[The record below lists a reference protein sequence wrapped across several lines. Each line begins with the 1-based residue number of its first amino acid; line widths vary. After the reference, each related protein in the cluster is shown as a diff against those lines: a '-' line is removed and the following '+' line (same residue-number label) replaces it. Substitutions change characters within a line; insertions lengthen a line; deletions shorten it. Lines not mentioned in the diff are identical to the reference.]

1 VPAPPRDL
9 PRKLGLI
16 DLLAISAGNMIGAA
30 IFVTPNIVAQSL
42 THPAWILGAWAF
54 AGLLS
59 LAGAL
64 TFAELG
70 ARMPETGGQYVY
82 LRESFGPFWGFLFGW
97 TMFVVIRSGG
107 YASLAVAFA
116 IYAGHFVPLSA
127 GGAKI
132 VAIATIVIL
141 AWINFSGVRKGALT
155 QNLFTAL
162 KLAGLAAIVAL
173 ASQWPGAS
181 RLEWMESSP
190 FTLTAFGA
198 ALVPCLWAHQGWF
211 SVPMVAGEAKNPSR
225 NLPLSLGLSVVIV
238 MAVYLAVNYAYM
250 HLLSISEIASTERV
264 ASAAMQRAIGSGGA
278 AFVSACAL
286 ASILGAMNASIMAGP
301 RVYFA
306 QARGGLMPARLAGI
320 DPKRETPAFAIW
332 AQAIWSS
339 ILAATGSYELLITYS
354 AFASWLFYGLTALGL
369 ILIRRKRPE
378 EAAPYRVP
386 GYPFTPILFAIVSFA
401 FLANTFATRPVP
413 SLWGILLIASGIPL
427 YWLTKRRLLKARQD
441 NGTEAANPD
450 MP

>member
-1 VPAPPRDL
+1 MRVPPPDL

-16 DLLAISAGNMIGAA
+16 DLLALSTGNMIGAA
-30 IFVTPNIVAQSL
+30 IFVTPNLVAQSL
-42 THPAWILGAWAF
+42 THPAWILGVWAF

-116 IYAGHFVPLSA
+116 IYAGHFVPLSS
-127 GGAKI
+127 GGSKL
-132 VAIATIVIL
+132 VAIAAIVTL
-141 AWINFSGVRKGALT
+141 AWINFSGVRKGAFT
-155 QNLFTAL
+155 QNLFTGL
-162 KLAGLAAIVAL
+162 KLAGLAAIVVL
-173 ASQWPGAS
+173 AAQWPGDS
-181 RLEWMESSP
+181 RLAWTSSSP

-211 SVPMVAGEAKNPSR
+211 SVPMMAGEAKNPSR
-225 NLPLSLGLSVVIV
+225 SLPLSLGLSVLIV
-238 MAVYLAVNYAYM
+238 MAVYAAVNFAYM
-250 HLLSISEIASTERV
+250 HLLSITEIAGAERV
-264 ASAAMQRAIGSGGA
+264 AAAAMQRAIGTGGA

-286 ASILGAMNASIMAGP
+286 ASILGAMNSSIMAGP

-306 QARGGLMPARLAGI
+306 QARDGLMPQRLAGI
-320 DPKRETPAFAIW
+320 DPKRQTPALAIW

-339 ILAATGSYELLITYS
+339 ILAATGSYELLITYA

-369 ILIRRKRPE
+369 ISIRRDRPGE
-378 EAAPYRVP
+378 PAPYQVP
-386 GYPFTPILFAIVSFA
+386 GYPFTPILFAVVSFA
-401 FLANTFATRPVP
+401 FLVNTVATRPVP
-413 SLWGILLIASGIPL
+413 SLWGALLIAAGTPL
-427 YWLTKRRLLKARQD
+427 YWLAKRNRA
-441 NGTEAANPD
+441 NAAAVPVHP
-450 MP
+450 MR

>member
-1 VPAPPRDL
+1 MSAPPRAL

-16 DLLAISAGNMIGAA
+16 DLLAISVGNMIGAA

-42 THPAWILGAWAF
+42 SHPAWILGAWAF

-70 ARMPETGGQYVY
+70 ARMPQTGGQYVY

-116 IYAGHFVPLSA
+116 IYTGHFVPLSA
-127 GGAKI
+127 GGAKLAA
-132 VAIATIVIL
+132 VGAILTL
-141 AWINFSGVRKGALT
+141 AWINFWGVRKGAFT
-155 QNLFTAL
+155 QNLFTGL

-173 ASQWPGAS
+173 AAQWPGDS
-181 RLEWMESSP
+181 RLDWRASSP

-211 SVPMVAGEAKNPSR
+211 SVPMMAGEAKNPSR
-225 NLPLSLGLSVVIV
+225 TLPLSLGLSILIV
-238 MAVYLAVNYAYM
+238 MAVYLSVNAAYM
-250 HLLSISEIASTERV
+250 HLLSIPEIAGAERV
-264 ASAAMQRAIGSGGA
+264 AAAAMQRAIGTGGA

-286 ASILGAMNASIMAGP
+286 ASILGAMNSSIMAGP

-306 QARGGLMPARLAGI
+306 QARDGLMPERLAGL
-320 DPKRETPAFAIW
+320 DARRETPAFAIW
-332 AQAIWSS
+332 AQAVWSC
-339 ILAATGSYELLITYS
+339 ILAATGSYELIITYA

-369 ILIRRKRPE
+369 ILIRRKRPQQP
-378 EAAPYRVP
+378 APYRVP
-386 GYPFTPILFAIVSFA
+386 GYPFTPILFAVASFA
-401 FLANTFATRPVP
+401 FLANTIATRPAP
-413 SLWGILLIASGIPL
+413 SLWGLALVAAGAPF
-427 YWLTKRRLLKARQD
+427 YWLARRKKVVGSSL
-441 NGTEAANPD
+441 
-450 MP
+450 

>member
-16 DLLAISAGNMIGAA
+16 DLLALSAGNMIGAA

-116 IYAGHFVPLSA
+116 IYAGHFVPLTS
-127 GGAKI
+127 GGGKL
-132 VAIATIVIL
+132 VAIATIVTL
-141 AWINFSGVRKGALT
+141 AWINFSGVRKGAVT
-155 QNLFTAL
+155 QNVLTGL
-162 KLAGLAAIVAL
+162 KLAGLGAIVVL
-173 ASQWPGAS
+173 ASQWPGTS
-181 RLEWMESSP
+181 RLEWMASSP

-225 NLPLSLGLSVVIV
+225 TLPLSLGLSVLLV

-250 HLLSISEIASTERV
+250 HLLSITEIASTERV
-264 ASAAMQRAIGSGGA
+264 AAAAMQRAIGSGGA

-286 ASILGAMNASIMAGP
+286 ASILGAMNSSIMAGP
-301 RVYFA
+301 RVY
-306 QARGGLMPARLAGI
+306 
-320 DPKRETPAFAIW
+320 AIW
-332 AQAIWSS
+332 AQAVWGS
-339 ILAATGSYELLITYS
+339 ILAATGSYELLITYA

-369 ILIRRKRPE
+369 IVIRRKRPNE
-378 EAAPYRVP
+378 PAPYRVP
-386 GYPFTPILFAIVSFA
+386 GYPVTPIVFAIVSFA
-401 FLANTFATRPVP
+401 FLVNTIATRPIP
-413 SLWGILLIASGIPL
+413 SLWGILLIISGVPF
-427 YWLTKRRLLKARQD
+427 YWLAKRRRAL
-441 NGTEAANPD
+441 
-450 MP
+450 